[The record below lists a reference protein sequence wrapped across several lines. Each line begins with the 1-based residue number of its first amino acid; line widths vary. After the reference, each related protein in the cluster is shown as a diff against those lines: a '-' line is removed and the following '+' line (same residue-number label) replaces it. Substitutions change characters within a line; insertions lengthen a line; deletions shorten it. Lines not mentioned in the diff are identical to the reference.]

1 MAGSVGVFGEVERRC
16 EVKYQ
21 LHGYTIFALN
31 AVGTNRIWATV
42 YGGRDDA
49 GNRVAD
55 AEVIVEARKLAAA
68 LDLYAACK
76 RTLEILDAWGPE
88 RRGDTLERLHERIKA
103 ALAKADGEA

>member
-1 MAGSVGVFGEVERRC
+1 M
-16 EVKYQ
+16 KYQ

-68 LDLYAACK
+68 LDLYAAC
-76 RTLEILDAWGPE
+76 RAVLDECQAVFVDTGEMSEAWRKIE
-88 RRGDTLERLHERIKA
+88 SDIKA